1 MNQEI
6 QSRIK
11 KLDDKI
17 QEIEDEKLVALKDYS
32 SAKESLKGIK

>member
-17 QEIEDEKLVALKDYS
+17 QEIEDEKLVALKDYNS
-32 SAKESLKGIK
+32 TKESLKGIK

>member
-17 QEIEDEKLVALKDYS
+17 QEIEDEKLVALKDYN